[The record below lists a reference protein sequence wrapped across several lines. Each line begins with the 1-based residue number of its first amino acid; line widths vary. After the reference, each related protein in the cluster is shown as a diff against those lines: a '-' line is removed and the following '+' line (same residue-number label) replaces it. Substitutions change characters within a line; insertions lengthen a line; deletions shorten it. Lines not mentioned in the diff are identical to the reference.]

1 MLKNFMADIVVELSK
16 DVEKIVKII
25 PFCDKDKKIAD
36 VLEKVLNKE
45 MKYNNEIMQQFTDLL
60 DRATREYI

>member
-1 MLKNFMADIVVELSK
+1 MADIVVELSK